1 MKKIILLITIVLALS
16 VIPSAAEDEITVL
29 IPDYDFILDTSSIY
43 YFDSIYPILS
53 YKDVTYFPMTYD
65 YMAAL
70 KVSSSWVEG
79 EGLFIAAHP
88 KDYYMGNLPIYETTQ
103 NPKYNKATLVTYPVY
118 VNGVKINNSEAEY
131 PLFNFRGIT
140 YFPLTYDYATED
152 FYWDIDFSEK
162 DGRRTLTVKP
172 YFRGFGSSMIIVAE
186 TPDYAIIR
194 GLAFGDEGF
203 FRVDYKTD
211 EITKIEP
218 FEYKE
223 GREFIMS
230 DRKLEIKDNRFV
242 LDGQVLS
249 EISVLASGT
258 TSLDDSKASY
268 TEYEE
273 NGLHF
278 ITLSLG
284 YHYSVTQPP
293 YIPYERH
300 TYIVVDDS
308 FIRVT
313 DNSYVEKAVK
323 IGDDVYV
330 SSLRYTGW
338 KGNTFLHKH
347 LHLCKI
353 SPDGGVT
360 YINDLFPDFNS
371 VELIGEAN
379 GKVYLKC
386 LWMPEEYAISLSS
399 NNYSVSP
406 YNDGYYSFDGEK
418 LTLLR
423 RYIYSDKAFVSP
435 EGKIYITNEQFGII
449 KRIY

>member
-1 MKKIILLITIVLALS
+1 MKKITLLLIIVLSLCF
-16 VIPSAAEDEITVL
+16 IPSTAEEEITVL

-43 YFDSIYPILS
+43 YYDSVYPILS
-53 YKDVTYFPMTYD
+53 YKDITYFPMTYD

-70 KVSSSWVEG
+70 KISSSWVEG

-88 KDYYMGNLPIYETTQ
+88 KDYYMGNLPIYDTTQ
-103 NPKYNKATLVTYPVY
+103 NTKYNKATLVTYPVY
-118 VNGVKINNSEAEY
+118 VNGIRIDNEKEEY

-140 YFPLTYDYATED
+140 YFPLTYRFATEE
-152 FYWDIDFSEK
+152 FYWDIDFSENEAK
-162 DGRRTLTVKP
+162 RTLTVTP
-172 YFRGFGSSMIIVAE
+172 YFRGSGSSMIIVEEAE
-186 TPDYAIIR
+186 DYAIIR
-194 GLAFGDEGF
+194 GLASGGEGF
-203 FRVDYKTD
+203 FRIDYKTD

-218 FEYKE
+218 FEYTE
-223 GREFIMS
+223 GREYIMS
-230 DRKLEIKDNRFV
+230 DRTLDVRDNHFV
-242 LDGQVLS
+242 LDGKVLS

-258 TSLDDSKASY
+258 TTTDDSEASY
-268 TEYEE
+268 TEYIE
-273 NGLHF
+273 NGNRF

-284 YHYSVTQPP
+284 YNFSVTQPP

-300 TYIVVDDS
+300 TFLVVDDS

-323 IGDDVYV
+323 IGEDVYI

-353 SPDGGVT
+353 SSDGSVT

-386 LWMPEEYAISLSS
+386 LWMPEEYAISLNS

-406 YNDGYYSFDGEK
+406 YNDGYYAFDGEK

-423 RYIYSDKAFVSP
+423 RYTYSDKAFVSP
-435 EGKIYITNEQFGII
+435 EGKIYITLEQFGTIE
-449 KRIY
+449 RIY